1 MSKPFS
7 VAVDQSWVDAGKEA
21 AQREYS
27 KVLSAAKT
35 EGPDAARRASQRR
48 LDSVLASSA
57 ALDATPVACKA
68 GCTYCCHIRVVAQPA
83 EVVGLVDYLRKMLS
97 KERFAAFD
105 ARVRDAAERVKSM
118 SRDEHI
124 KSNLACPVLVDGRC
138 AGYSARPMSCR
149 LYHSTDVCHCERMFE
164 HPDSD
169 DDPNE
174 IYVWPRR
181 FVGEGHMLGSE
192 DGLEN
197 AGYDAGGVELIAA
210 MLEALDDP
218 NAGGACRTER
228 RFSGRR
234 VATSMIQK
242 QLPREW
248 PHADDV
254 EALVAAPGAAQ
265 PRAARLQP
273 GLPAPLAVSSGRSG
287 PWWAQPPQSPTKL
300 LYCGMLAR
308 DKLSSGAMSRQ
319 AARHSWQPT
328 AMPRPF
334 GPFPLSSAKEAA
346 EPATDVPVALKR
358 YATGAHC
365 QST

>member
-138 AGYSARPMSCR
+138 AGSCPWEWCR
-149 LYHSTDVCHCERMFE
+149 SGEVITAI
-164 HPDSD
+164 S
-169 DDPNE
+169 
-174 IYVWPRR
+174 
-181 FVGEGHMLGSE
+181 GEG
-192 DGLEN
+192 
-197 AGYDAGGVELIAA
+197 
-210 MLEALDDP
+210 
-218 NAGGACRTER
+218 
-228 RFSGRR
+228 R
-234 VATSMIQK
+234 V
-242 QLPREW
+242 
-248 PHADDV
+248 
-254 EALVAAPGAAQ
+254 G
-265 PRAARLQP
+265 
-273 GLPAPLAVSSGRSG
+273 
-287 PWWAQPPQSPTKL
+287 
-300 LYCGMLAR
+300 
-308 DKLSSGAMSRQ
+308 Q
-319 AARHSWQPT
+319 AARIGRLTRGSSPMAET
-328 AMPRPF
+328 
-334 GPFPLSSAKEAA
+334 LSR
-346 EPATDVPVALKR
+346 VM
-358 YATGAHC
+358 
-365 QST
+365 